1 MSDKRFLLPPL
12 KEAPMSRFLG
22 RISLLFLGALLAMV
36 TSAQAGDSIKPKD
49 LKRSYGF
56 SCSGTASSDPFIPFT
71 EIGQV
76 NCDGRDTC
84 AGTAI
89 MNSPTGAFVT
99 TVLGHFTLDPNGIG
113 FITYDVSAG
122 GHVLYQLPIQFVV
135 LDGGR
140 EIRGLPI
147 VPGFDVICNLKEQ

>member
-1 MSDKRFLLPPL
+1 MSEKRFLLPRK

-22 RISLLFLGALLAMV
+22 RIGLLLLGASLAMV

-56 SCSGTASSDPFIPFT
+56 SCLGTASGAPFT

-76 NCDGRDTC
+76 TCDGRDTC
-84 AGTAI
+84 AGTGI
-89 MNSPTGAFVT
+89 MNSPIGPFVT
-99 TVLGHFTLDPNGIG
+99 TVVGHFTLDTNGIG

-122 GHVLYQLPIQFVV
+122 GVVLFQLPIQFVV

-147 VPGFDVICNLKEQ
+147 VPGYDVICNLKEQ

>member
-1 MSDKRFLLPPL
+1 
-12 KEAPMSRFLG
+12 MSRFLG
-22 RISLLFLGALLAMV
+22 RISLMLIGALLAIA
-36 TSAQAGDSIKPKD
+36 TSAQAGERINPKD
-49 LKRSYGF
+49 LNRSYGF
-56 SCSGTASSDPFIPFT
+56 SCSGTAGPSPFT

-76 NCDGRDTC
+76 TCDGRDTC
-84 AGTAI
+84 SGTGI

-99 TVLGHFTLDPNGIG
+99 TVVGHFTLDPNGIG

-122 GHVLYQLPIQFVV
+122 GTILFQLHIQFVV

-147 VPGFDVICNLKEQ
+147 EPGFDVICNLKEQ